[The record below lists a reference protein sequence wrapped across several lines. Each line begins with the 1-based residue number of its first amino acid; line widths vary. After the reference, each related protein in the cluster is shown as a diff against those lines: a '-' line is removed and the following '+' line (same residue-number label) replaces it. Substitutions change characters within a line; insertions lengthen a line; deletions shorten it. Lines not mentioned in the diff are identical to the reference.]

1 MEALTKRTKK
11 AYLVVMTIL
20 CLATAA
26 ANAQQWNGYTLI
38 CTEGSTNATL
48 VDTNG
53 TTYHTW
59 SLGSVKTGY
68 SAYMEKGGTLIRS
81 VQTTNQL
88 NGAAMCGAVQRVD
101 WNGNQTWFYKYSS
114 STYCTHHDFCPMPNG
129 NVLLI
134 SYDVKTA
141 AQATQAGCSKSTAIW
156 PDKIVEIR
164 QTGATTGEV
173 VWEWCAWDH
182 LCQSVNSAKD
192 NYVSNVADHPEL
204 LNINYNTQQDWMH
217 MNGIDYNEELDQIAF
232 SCHNLN
238 EIYIIDH
245 STTTDLAKTHQGGN
259 SGKGGDILYRW
270 GNPAAYGKTA
280 TKVLNVVHDVHWIP
294 QGHPYAG
301 CLAAFNNGGT
311 SSKSTIDIVNAP
323 RNGYTYTR
331 ADGAAFEPASYTF
344 RRICSGKSNNMGSSE
359 QFPNGNMLICV
370 AQSGLV
376 YEVDSL
382 GTTLWSKSTSGVIP
396 QAHRYTPEFLA
407 GSAITATASISDKLI
422 CPGEQI
428 QLGVSV
434 SGATNATYSWTS
446 TPAGFVSAE
455 QNPTH
460 SPMETTTYRVVA
472 RSGSDSAVSTVT
484 VTVGQI
490 PERPQITRF
499 GNTIECTQA
508 TSYEWYSNGIRI
520 ESATAQSLIPTEN
533 GVYTV
538 IVINTAGC
546 KSELSLGFTVDFV
559 SAEETTTESISI
571 YPNPTNGVV
580 SIRSAS
586 PLNISV
592 SDALGRKVFESN
604 QAETIDL
611 SSFENGVYFVRL
623 NDGNS
628 QRTLKVVLIK

>member
-1 MEALTKRTKK
+1 MKALTKRSKQLPT
-11 AYLVVMTIL
+11 LVISLL
-20 CLATAA
+20 CLAASIA
-26 ANAQQWNGYTLI
+26 GAQQWNGYTLI
-38 CTEGSTNATL
+38 CTEGSTSATL

-53 TTYHTW
+53 TTYHSW
-59 SLGSVKTGY
+59 ILGSVKTGY

-81 VQTTNQL
+81 IQTTNQL

-101 WNGNQTWFYKYSS
+101 WNGNQTWLFKYSS

-141 AQATQAGCSKSTAIW
+141 AQATQAGCSRSTSIW

-238 EIYIIDH
+238 EIFVIDH

-270 GNPAAYGKTA
+270 GNPAAYGKTG
-280 TKVLNVVHDVHWIP
+280 TKVLNVVHDVHWVP

-311 SSKSTIDIVNAP
+311 SGKSTIDIVNAP

-331 ADGAAFEPASYTF
+331 ADGAAFEPASYTY

-359 QFPNGNMLICV
+359 QFPNGNMMICV

-376 YEVDSL
+376 YEIDSL
-382 GTTLWSKSTSGVIP
+382 GTTLWSKSYSGVVP

-407 GSAITATASISDKLI
+407 GSSITATASISDKLI
-422 CPGEQI
+422 CPGEQV
-428 QLGVSV
+428 QLSVSV
-434 SGATNATYSWTS
+434 SGATDATFSWTS
-446 TPAGFVSAE
+446 TPAGLVSTE

-460 SPMETTTYRVVA
+460 SPTETTTYRVVA
-472 RSGSDSAVSTVT
+472 RSGADSAVSTTT
-484 VTVGQI
+484 VTVSSI
-490 PERPQITRF
+490 PDKPTITRF
-499 GNTIECTQA
+499 GNTIECSQA
-508 TSYEWYSNGIRI
+508 TSYEWYLNGNKI
-520 ESATAQSLIPTEN
+520 ESATAQALIPTEN
-533 GVYTV
+533 GVYTA
-538 IVINTAGC
+538 IVINAAGC
-546 KSELSLGFTVDFV
+546 KSDVSEGFAVDFV
-559 SAEETTTESISI
+559 SVDESIGAAFSI
-571 YPNPTNGVV
+571 YPNPTNGIV
-580 SIRSAS
+580 SIRSAL
-586 PLNISV
+586 PVKISV
-592 SDALGRKVFESN
+592 TDALGRTMLESAPSD
-604 QAETIDL
+604 QIDL
-611 SSFENGVYFVRL
+611 SGFENGVYFVRA
-623 NDGNS
+623 NDGQS
-628 QRTLKVVLIK
+628 RYTAKVVLVK